1 MDKNHKA
8 GVEVPPLS
16 LSLSPAPLCVCVWH
30 INTELANSELTVR
43 HYCKLKPPSVCVCAC
58 KPPLLPVV

>member
-8 GVEVPPLS
+8 GVEVPPS

-30 INTELANSELTVR
+30 INTELANSELIVR
-43 HYCKLKPPSVCVCAC
+43 HCCKLKPPSVCVCM
-58 KPPLLPVV
+58 